1 MARKIFVSY
10 KYGDTQVE
18 PLEGI
23 IFEATKARDYVTKLQ
38 ELLSDNDQINKGE
51 KDDED
56 LSNFKDSTIESKL
69 RDKIFDSSITIAIVS
84 KGMKEYLT
92 AEKDQWMPW
101 EIAYSLR
108 TISKGDRTSNPNGV
122 IMVVL
127 PDNNGSYDYYITDNT
142 CPYCDCRS
150 LSTDFLFGILKRNTF
165 NNKSLTQSDC
175 EYHSVNPVYT
185 GDHSYI
191 MSVKW
196 VDFIKTPNFYLD
208 ECARLRDNI
217 DDFNISKT
225 ISGD

>member
-56 LSNFKDSTIESKL
+56 LSNFQDSTIESKL

-127 PDNNGSYDYYITDNT
+127 PDNNGSYDYYIKDNT
-142 CPYCDCRS
+142 CPYCDCS
-150 LSTDFLFGILKRNTF
+150 TLYTDFLFGILKRNTF

-175 EYHSVNPVYT
+175 EHHNVNPAYT

-196 VDFIKTPNFYLD
+196 DDFIKTPNLYLD